1 MSINNQ
7 TLVSYFRSTA
17 SNRSSLVVAL
27 LEAFPVSEGDKRY
40 ANIRG
45 ALSDAAN
52 TAVTQSGIDSG
63 TLAIAY
69 TLSVL
74 PDTAWNSLL
83 SSVNVKATPTL
94 TLESQ
99 GKALVAYATALVT
112 VGKHLDISGLM
123 VQASAPVKATPVEQ
137 DETENLLQQLA
148 DGLIS
153 ESEYNAKVAE
163 LK

>member
-1 MSINNQ
+1 MSISNQ

-27 LEAFPVSEGDKRY
+27 LEAFPASDWDKRY

-74 PDTAWNSLL
+74 PDTAWNSIL
-83 SSVNVKATPTL
+83 SSVTEKATPTL
-94 TLESQ
+94 TREAQ
-99 GKALVAYATALVT
+99 GKALVSYATALVT
-112 VGKHLDISGLM
+112 VGKHLDISGIM
-123 VQASAPVKATPVEQ
+123 VQAVQAVQAVEAAPVEAAPVE
-137 DETENLLQQLA
+137 A
-148 DGLIS
+148 APVVG
-153 ESEYNAKVAE
+153 
-163 LK
+163 